1 MSFEIDPVR
10 YGQLWEKVD
19 SLTAKVDKLEVG
31 MEELLALANK
41 GRGGFWM
48 GMTIVSSISAFI
60 VYMSSTILY
69 GPVHPQISVVPYNVS
84 LIQST
89 SSTNFS
95 IFLSCSWK

>member
-19 SLTAKVDKLEVG
+19 SLTQKVDKLEEG

-48 GMTIVSSISAFI
+48 GMAIVSAF
-60 VYMSSTILY
+60 STFV
-69 GPVHPQISVVPYNVS
+69 GFVTHSV
-84 LIQST
+84 LG
-89 SSTNFS
+89 
-95 IFLSCSWK
+95 K